1 MAISYPPVSFYFKVE
16 FTDLGGKD
24 ADNRFQSV
32 GGLSVDLQTETIKE
46 GGENRFE
53 HVLPIRSN
61 YQNLTLKRG
70 LIVDSAI
77 INWCTDAFEN
87 LIIRPVDM
95 TISLLNAQGE
105 PLMTWSVKRA
115 WPKKWSV
122 SDLNAEDGKIAI
134 ETLELAYQYFTLI
147 KGENAN

>member
-1 MAISYPPVSFYFKVE
+1 MAPYLPVSFYFKVE

-32 GGLSVDLQTETIKE
+32 AGLSVDLQTESFKE

-53 HVLPIRSN
+53 HTLPVRAN

-70 LIVDSAI
+70 LVKDSELI
-77 INWCTDAFEN
+77 TWCTDAFEN
-87 LIIRPVDM
+87 LLIRPVDL
-95 TISLLNAQGE
+95 TISLLNPKGE
-105 PLMTWSVKRA
+105 PLMTWSVKKA

-122 SDLNAEDGKIAI
+122 SDLNAEQGGIAI
-134 ETLELAYQYFTLI
+134 ETIELEYQYFTLI
-147 KGENAN
+147 TGQHAD